1 MRVHIQFTVRY
12 AIIAVFVPLLGCALP
27 IASARAESQEAT
39 RNRASFQVEAVREIA
54 NDWVTARLSVVSE
67 GKDPAKV
74 ANAVNEAMARATKEA
89 MRVSEIEVRSGTYV
103 TQPVYD
109 DGRVVRWRARQ
120 ELRIESGDVDRLAK
134 LIGQLQG
141 DSVLLSSI
149 AFSVRRETRK
159 ALEDE
164 LIEEALESFRARAS
178 LVAKGMGSKD
188 WSLIQVSVG
197 GSDGVPHR
205 VEMDSHPSAMLS
217 RSRAAAPVFE
227 AGTSELRVHVSG
239 VVELD

>member
-159 ALEDE
+159 ALE
-164 LIEEALESFRARAS
+164 SFRARAS